1 MSVRIRL
8 RRMGAKKKPF
18 YRIVV
23 ADSRKPRGGRY
34 IENLGH
40 YNPMRDPPDI
50 VIEEERLFAWLS
62 NGAQPSTPVQ
72 ELLSRL
78 GLSRKWEMIKRGEDV
93 SHLEMPKL
101 KAMVKKE
108 PQAPEVM
115 EEKPKEVSAMEA
127 KEDKVPIEPQ
137 VVEEEKVVK
146 EEKAAKVEKV
156 SKEKKTAKKERAVG
170 EEKVVKE
177 QTASVEKPEKSKAK
191 KDVKKAAAGAKG
203 SKTQG
208 KAEGKKTSAKKGS
221 SAKAEEKKTTKG
233 KS

>member
-34 IENLGH
+34 LENLGH
-40 YNPMRDPPDI
+40 YNPLRDPLDV

-62 NGAQPSTPVQ
+62 NGAQPSSPVKN
-72 ELLSRL
+72 LLSRL
-78 GLSRKWEMIKRGEDV
+78 GLSKKWEMLKRGEDV

-101 KAMVKKE
+101 KAKVKKE
-108 PQAPEVM
+108 PQAPEVV
-115 EEKPKEVSAMEA
+115 EEKPKEVPAIEA
-127 KEDKVPIEPQ
+127 KEEKMPIEPQ
-137 VVEEEKVVK
+137 VVEEEKMVK
-146 EEKAAKVEKV
+146 EEKAAKVERV
-156 SKEKKTAKKERAVG
+156 VKEKKTAKKEMVVG

-177 QTASVEKPEKSKAK
+177 QTASAEKPEKSKAK
-191 KDVKKAAAGAKG
+191 KDVKKAVAGAKG

-208 KAEGKKTSAKKGS
+208 KAEEKKTSAKKSS
-221 SAKAEEKKTTKG
+221 SAKAGEEKTTND